1 MKTFALVDENNV
13 VLNVALFEDDQTPT
27 DLGWSGW
34 HETSVE
40 LTKNVAGPDFI
51 FVPEA
56 DGYPS
61 GLFYNPTSLTGWVLD
76 ANYEWQPP
84 IPKPEGW
91 SQEEIDAGIPVWG
104 HPGMEA
110 VYHEEKWY
118 WDNATENWAEAGVY
132 EGSLRI
138 DQPQEEG

>member
-1 MKTFALVDENNV
+1 M
-13 VLNVALFEDDQTPT
+13 
-27 DLGWSGW
+27 
-34 HETSVE
+34 
-40 LTKNVAGPDFI
+40 
-51 FVPEA
+51 
-56 DGYPS
+56 
-61 GLFYNPTSLTGWVLD
+61 LD